1 MSGYVGIDLGGKQ
14 VKIGIADTASSIN
27 QYEQFT
33 SWVYSEDG
41 VAYVGEGAVTLGTNQ
56 QNPDEHYSNFLHQID
71 QAVELGQLA
80 GVKVTALDLVKIIFR
95 KAVLMREY
103 ITRADQCVAVVPAYM
118 NQEQKIATSIAAKR
132 AGLRLSAVISQGV
145 AKAIA
150 LQNKY
155 SLPVGHVFAIYEW
168 GASQFE
174 FSIFRVLN
182 NNGLEVL
189 TTTSLE
195 QVGGYQCD
203 QRLWQIVAEKYK
215 LKRGK
220 ELVNNRV
227 SMLDSHVIGTKEGLN
242 TRADR
247 SVEINNITLDVSR
260 WEFEDRVRSLINE
273 TIECAKKAIRTAN
286 LPVSE
291 IKDIYLTG
299 GSSQILAVSTAV
311 KETFASKITLET
323 QSQLAAQGA
332 VMFGQLYLTQSNSR
346 EIHETGQ
353 TSHVMIL
360 SRSLFHY
367 GLVTSI
373 YDLVSK
379 SDKDQNSVVIQKNL
393 PLPLRK
399 SAVFSTDEP
408 WQKII
413 AYQVTYSKSDTKNL
427 AEVQKYEP
435 ILLEF
440 DSGVAG
446 LVEIQLDL
454 WLTEDHTL
462 RCELENHQTGESRV
476 VECENEIIKRYS
488 SFKDAALQV
497 R

>member
-291 IKDIYLTG
+291 IKDTYLTG
-299 GSSQILAVSTAV
+299 GSSQILR
-311 KETFASKITLET
+311 SK
-323 QSQLAAQGA
+323 
-332 VMFGQLYLTQSNSR
+332 R
-346 EIHETGQ
+346 H
-353 TSHVMIL
+353 
-360 SRSLFHY
+360 
-367 GLVTSI
+367 
-373 YDLVSK
+373 
-379 SDKDQNSVVIQKNL
+379 
-393 PLPLRK
+393 
-399 SAVFSTDEP
+399 
-408 WQKII
+408 
-413 AYQVTYSKSDTKNL
+413 
-427 AEVQKYEP
+427 
-435 ILLEF
+435 
-440 DSGVAG
+440 
-446 LVEIQLDL
+446 
-454 WLTEDHTL
+454 
-462 RCELENHQTGESRV
+462 
-476 VECENEIIKRYS
+476 
-488 SFKDAALQV
+488 
-497 R
+497 